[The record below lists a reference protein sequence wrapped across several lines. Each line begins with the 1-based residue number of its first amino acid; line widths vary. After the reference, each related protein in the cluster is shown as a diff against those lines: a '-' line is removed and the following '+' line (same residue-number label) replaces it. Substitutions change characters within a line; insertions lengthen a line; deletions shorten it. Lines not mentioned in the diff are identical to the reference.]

1 MKAKLEFNLP
11 EDNQEYLITVKANDM
26 ANFIFD
32 LVYNS
37 KKEIERS
44 VPDTINVGT
53 YEGID
58 LTFQKIC
65 ELLEKHSI
73 DIDEL
78 ID

>member
-1 MKAKLEFNLP
+1 MKATLEFNFP

-37 KKEIERS
+37 KKSLYANLDDIDIEQ
-44 VPDTINVGT
+44 
-53 YEGID
+53 GID
-58 LTFQKIC
+58 LTFQKIY

>member
-1 MKAKLEFNLP
+1 MKAILEFNLP

-32 LVYNS
+32 
-37 KKEIERS
+37 IEQ
-44 VPDTINVGT
+44 
-53 YEGID
+53 GID
-58 LTFQKIC
+58 ITFQKIY
-65 ELLEKHSI
+65 ELLEKHKI

>member
-1 MKAKLEFNLP
+1 MKATLEFNFP

-37 KKEIERS
+37 KKSLYANIDDMDIEQ
-44 VPDTINVGT
+44 
-53 YEGID
+53 GID
-58 LTFQKIC
+58 LTYQKIY
-65 ELLEKHSI
+65 ELLEKHKI
-73 DIDEL
+73 DIDEI

>member
-32 LVYNS
+32 LVYNT
-37 KKEIERS
+37 KKNLYADIDDIDIEQ
-44 VPDTINVGT
+44 
-53 YEGID
+53 GID
-58 LTFQKIC
+58 LTFQKIY

>member
-1 MKAKLEFNLP
+1 MKATLEFNFP

-37 KKEIERS
+37 KKSLYANLDDIDIEQ
-44 VPDTINVGT
+44 
-53 YEGID
+53 GID
-58 LTFQKIC
+58 ITFQKIY
-65 ELLEKHSI
+65 ELLEKHNI

>member
-1 MKAKLEFNLP
+1 MKATLHFNLP

-37 KKEIERS
+37 KKSLYANIGDIDIEQ
-44 VPDTINVGT
+44 
-53 YEGID
+53 GID
-58 LTFQKIC
+58 LTYQKIY

-73 DIDEL
+73 DIDKL

>member
-1 MKAKLEFNLP
+1 MKVSIEFNIP

-32 LVYNS
+32 LVYNT
-37 KKEIERS
+37 KKSLYSNIDDIDIEQ
-44 VPDTINVGT
+44 
-53 YEGID
+53 GID
-58 LTFQKIC
+58 ITFQKIY

-73 DIDEL
+73 DIDKL

>member
-1 MKAKLEFNLP
+1 MKVKLEFNIP
-11 EDNQEYLITVKANDM
+11 EDNQEYLIIVKANDM

-37 KKEIERS
+37 KKSLYANLDDIDIEQ
-44 VPDTINVGT
+44 
-53 YEGID
+53 GID
-58 LTFQKIC
+58 ITFQKIY
-65 ELLEKHSI
+65 ELLEKHNI

>member
-1 MKAKLEFNLP
+1 MKVKLEFNIP

-32 LVYNS
+32 LVYNT
-37 KKEIERS
+37 KKSLYVNIDDIDIEQ
-44 VPDTINVGT
+44 
-53 YEGID
+53 GID
-58 LTFQKIC
+58 LTFQKIY

>member
-1 MKAKLEFNLP
+1 MKVKLEFNIP
-11 EDNQEYLITVKANDM
+11 EDNKEYLITVKANDM

-37 KKEIERS
+37 KKSLYANLDDIDIEQ
-44 VPDTINVGT
+44 
-53 YEGID
+53 GID
-58 LTFQKIC
+58 LTFQKIY

>member
-1 MKAKLEFNLP
+1 MKVSIHFNIP

-32 LVYNS
+32 LVYNT
-37 KKEIERS
+37 KKSLYANIDDIDIEQ
-44 VPDTINVGT
+44 
-53 YEGID
+53 GID
-58 LTFQKIC
+58 LTFQKIY
-65 ELLEKHSI
+65 ELLEKHNI

>member
-1 MKAKLEFNLP
+1 MKAILEFNLP

-32 LVYNS
+32 LVYNT
-37 KKEIERS
+37 KKSLFESIDDIDIEQ
-44 VPDTINVGT
+44 
-53 YEGID
+53 GID
-58 LTFQKIC
+58 ITFQKIY

>member
-1 MKAKLEFNLP
+1 MKAILEFNLP

-37 KKEIERS
+37 KKSLYANIGDIDIEQ
-44 VPDTINVGT
+44 
-53 YEGID
+53 GID
-58 LTFQKIC
+58 LTYQKIY

-73 DIDEL
+73 DIDKL

>member
-32 LVYNS
+32 LVYNT
-37 KKEIERS
+37 KKSLYANIDDIDIEQ
-44 VPDTINVGT
+44 
-53 YEGID
+53 GID
-58 LTFQKIC
+58 ITFQKIY